1 MNQNVAKAAR
11 SRPLSNE
18 NTKRSISRSGA
29 FGAGAHKKPS
39 NANLKVVARAEDA
52 RLPEALAPDHGRI
65 LAYLENEKPA
75 TPCLVVDLDI
85 VAGKYQALRQALPAA
100 DVFYAVKANP
110 APQVLARLAS
120 LGSSFDTASAGEIRQ
135 VLAAGAQPTQIS
147 FGNTIKKVSD
157 IAFAHAQGVDLF
169 AFDSEEELRKI
180 AATAPGARVFC
191 RILVE
196 AEGALWPLNRKFGC
210 VPEMAGDL
218 LIQAASLGLVPYG
231 VSFHVGSQ
239 QLDPTQWSR
248 AIRAAKS
255 VFDRA
260 AAAGVALKMADLG
273 GGFPAVYGPGVAGIA
288 AYGAAI
294 LRAMHEAF
302 GADLPAL
309 IVEPGRYMVGD
320 AGVLETE
327 VVLVSKKSYDDARR
341 WVYLD
346 VGRFG
351 GLAETEGEAIRYRIR
366 PVQSN
371 GVDAKSEAEA
381 PVVLAGPTCDSADIL
396 YDKAGYTLPEDLKS
410 GDRLRIFST
419 GAYTTT
425 YSAVNFNG
433 FDPLRAI
440 YI

>member
-1 MNQNVAKAAR
+1 MNQSVAKAAR
-11 SRPLSNE
+11 SR
-18 NTKRSISRSGA
+18 TIRSVTAKNGVSGRAISRTGD
-29 FGAGAHKKPS
+29 HPTPS
-39 NANLKVVARAEDA
+39 NTNLRIVTGAAEA
-52 RLPEALAPDHGRI
+52 KAPDHARV

-75 TPCLVVDLDI
+75 TPCLVIDLDI
-85 VAGKYQALRQALPAA
+85 VAGKYGALKQALPAA
-100 DVFYAVKANP
+100 DIFYAVKANP
-110 APQVLARLAS
+110 APEVLKRLVA

-135 VLAAGAQPTQIS
+135 VLAAGASPERIS
-147 FGNTIKKVSD
+147 FGNTIKKTAD

-169 AFDSEEELRKI
+169 AFDSEEELKKI
-180 AATAPGARVFC
+180 AAAAPGARVFC

-210 VPEMAGDL
+210 APQMAGDL
-218 LIQAASLGLVPYG
+218 LVQACDLGLKPHG

-239 QLDPTQWSR
+239 QLDPTQWAR
-248 AIRAAKS
+248 AISAAKS

-260 AAAGVALKMADLG
+260 AEAGVTLGMVDLG
-273 GGFPAVYGPGVAGIA
+273 GGFPAVYGPGVAPIS

-294 LRAMHEAF
+294 ARAMRESF
-302 GADLPAL
+302 GDRLPAM

-327 VVLVSKKSYDDARR
+327 VVLVSKKSYEDERR

-346 VGRFG
+346 IGRFG
-351 GLAETEGEAIRYRIR
+351 GLAETEGEAIRYRIQ
-366 PVQSN
+366 PTHS
-371 GVDAKSEAEA
+371 GSAEEA

-396 YDKAGYTLPEDLKS
+396 YDKAGYTLPVDLKS